1 MCKQIFTIL
10 LVLRVLQGKTGQK
23 CEGIMAC
30 IDCGTPWIFD
40 DIKKV
45 FKKKDILG
53 KQYFLTK
60 VSYSPE
66 LSNNVEELFIFLN

>member
-1 MCKQIFTIL
+1 
-10 LVLRVLQGKTGQK
+10 
-23 CEGIMAC
+23 MAC